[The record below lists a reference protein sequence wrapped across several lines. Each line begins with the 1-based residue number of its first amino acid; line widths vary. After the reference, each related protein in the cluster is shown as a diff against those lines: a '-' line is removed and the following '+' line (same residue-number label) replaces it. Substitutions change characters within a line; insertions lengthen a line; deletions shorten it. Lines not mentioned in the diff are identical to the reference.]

1 MTAENT
7 VLFKSYAF
15 AQRIVKLYKLLLK
28 QKQPRALAEQLLR
41 SGTSIGANIE
51 EATGGFSRRDFAAK
65 CSIAYKEA
73 RETHYWLRLL
83 RDTECLDIRLADS
96 LIGNAEELKRM
107 LAAIILSTRNE
118 DISQVKENE
127 PPFSTFN

>member
-1 MTAENT
+1 MASENT
-7 VLFKSYAF
+7 VLYKSYAF

-28 QKQPRALAEQLLR
+28 QKQPRAIAEQILR
-41 SGTSIGANIE
+41 SGTSIGANVE

-83 RDTECLDIRLADS
+83 RDTDCLDVRLADS
-96 LIGNAEELKRM
+96 LIEGAEELKRM
-107 LAAIILSTRNE
+107 LAAILLSTRNNE
-118 DISQVKENE
+118 LKEE
-127 PPFSTFN
+127 EAPIF

>member
-1 MTAENT
+1 MAAENT
-7 VLFKSYAF
+7 VLYKSCAF

-28 QKQPRALAEQLLR
+28 QRQPRAIAEQILR
-41 SGTSIGANIE
+41 SGTSIGANVE

-83 RDTECLDIRLADS
+83 RDTDCLDVRLADS
-96 LIGNAEELKRM
+96 LIEGAEELKRM
-107 LAAIILSTRNE
+107 LAAILLSTRNDE
-118 DISQVKENE
+118 LKEE
-127 PPFSTFN
+127 EAPIF